1 MDVNFEIR
9 PGERVGLV
17 GPNGTGKTTL
27 MKIIAGKEDAD
38 GGKIEIHPSVRMG
51 YLEQTPDYSA
61 GRTLIEEARHAFDEI
76 LSMHKQAEE
85 VAAAMAVEQD
95 PKELERLALRYD
107 HLQTVLHTHDAYN
120 IDYKVERVLEGLGFA
135 RSQFNTM
142 VEQLSGGEQNR
153 LMLAK
158 LLLAEP
164 DLMLLD
170 EPSNH
175 LDIEATEWLEDFIAN
190 GTAAVLVVSH
200 DRYFLDKTITRT
212 LELFR
217 GTVDS
222 YTGNFSAYWTQKAER
237 LAVETKTYEKQ
248 QEEIEKAKEFIRR
261 NHYGMKAGQAEDRR
275 KKLERI
281 VPVPPPRKIEVPP
294 MGFSQP
300 SRSGDVPLK
309 VVNLKK
315 SYDRPLFK
323 NVTFTIQRGERW
335 GILGPNGAGKTTLL
349 RCILGKESPDA
360 GQSQIGGA
368 VRIGYF
374 DQQLHEVPDDAE
386 VIDSIIPPKEEIV
399 RTGESKGGFTPTIKD
414 FDEPK
419 RRSML
424 ARFGITGDMV
434 FQKVSS
440 LSGGERCRAAMARL
454 CALEANFLILDEP
467 TNHLDLWAREGLEES
482 LQNFDGGTVLFVS
495 HDRYFINQTA
505 DHLLVIEPDGA
516 RIIEGNYDDYLRM
529 KKGAV
534 SAPNKGSSKSS
545 GSSSV
550 DGTKRPTGA
559 NDGSRAAARTGNGA
573 SPSSNAPKT
582 TPAAVE
588 KKVEP
593 PKKKRKFPYRKV
605 ADIEADIEKTEQE
618 IAVLQEK
625 SLDPATLRDGAAVK
639 QVLNEIAQAQ
649 QRLEY
654 LMEHWEEASELNW

>member
-1 MDVNFEIR
+1 
-9 PGERVGLV
+9 
-17 GPNGTGKTTL
+17 
-27 MKIIAGKEDAD
+27 
-38 GGKIEIHPSVRMG
+38 
-51 YLEQTPDYSA
+51 
-61 GRTLIEEARHAFDEI
+61 
-76 LSMHKQAEE
+76 
-85 VAAAMAVEQD
+85 
-95 PKELERLALRYD
+95 
-107 HLQTVLHTHDAYN
+107 
-120 IDYKVERVLEGLGFA
+120 
-135 RSQFNTM
+135 
-142 VEQLSGGEQNR
+142 
-153 LMLAK
+153 
-158 LLLAEP
+158 
-164 DLMLLD
+164 
-170 EPSNH
+170 
-175 LDIEATEWLEDFIAN
+175 
-190 GTAAVLVVSH
+190 
-200 DRYFLDKTITRT
+200 
-212 LELFR
+212 
-217 GTVDS
+217 
-222 YTGNFSAYWTQKAER
+222 
-237 LAVETKTYEKQ
+237 
-248 QEEIEKAKEFIRR
+248 
-261 NHYGMKAGQAEDRR
+261 
-275 KKLERI
+275 
-281 VPVPPPRKIEVPP
+281 
-294 MGFSQP
+294 MGFSKP

-309 VVNLKK
+309 VVGLQK

-534 SAPNKGSSKSS
+534 KNAASAPAKSSSQSS
-545 GSSSV
+545 GSSSSE
-550 DGTKRPTGA
+550 GTKRPTGA
-559 NDGSRAAARTGNGA
+559 NDGNRTAAQTGNGA
-573 SPSSNAPKT
+573 T
-582 TPAAVE
+582 
-588 KKVEP
+588 P

>member
-1 MDVNFEIR
+1 M
-9 PGERVGLV
+9 
-17 GPNGTGKTTL
+17 
-27 MKIIAGKEDAD
+27 
-38 GGKIEIHPSVRMG
+38 
-51 YLEQTPDYSA
+51 
-61 GRTLIEEARHAFDEI
+61 
-76 LSMHKQAEE
+76 
-85 VAAAMAVEQD
+85 
-95 PKELERLALRYD
+95 
-107 HLQTVLHTHDAYN
+107 
-120 IDYKVERVLEGLGFA
+120 
-135 RSQFNTM
+135 
-142 VEQLSGGEQNR
+142 
-153 LMLAK
+153 
-158 LLLAEP
+158 
-164 DLMLLD
+164 
-170 EPSNH
+170 
-175 LDIEATEWLEDFIAN
+175 
-190 GTAAVLVVSH
+190 
-200 DRYFLDKTITRT
+200 
-212 LELFR
+212 
-217 GTVDS
+217 
-222 YTGNFSAYWTQKAER
+222 
-237 LAVETKTYEKQ
+237 
-248 QEEIEKAKEFIRR
+248 
-261 NHYGMKAGQAEDRR
+261 
-275 KKLERI
+275 
-281 VPVPPPRKIEVPP
+281 
-294 MGFSQP
+294 
-300 SRSGDVPLK
+300 
-309 VVNLKK
+309 
-315 SYDRPLFK
+315 
-323 NVTFTIQRGERW
+323 
-335 GILGPNGAGKTTLL
+335 

-360 GQSQIGGA
+360 GQTQIGGA

-534 SAPNKGSSKSS
+534 KNAASAKEES
-545 GSSSV
+545 
-550 DGTKRPTGA
+550 RPTGTQ
-559 NDGSRAAARTGNGA
+559 NKSVTN
-573 SPSSNAPKT
+573 SAPKT
-582 TPAAVE
+582 TSAAVE

-618 IAVLQEK
+618 LAVLQEK